1 MDIKVIVATHKQYR
15 MPSDNCYMPLHVGK
29 QGKVDLGYLGDDS
42 GDSISEKNG
51 HYCELTGLYW
61 AWKNLKSD
69 YIGLVH
75 YRRYLANRWRKRMFW
90 KRDPFYSVLTKKEI
104 EQLLKK
110 TDIILP
116 AKRHY
121 FIESLYSHYSHTHYE
136 EHLIITRNILEQTN
150 PAYLEAYDRIMK
162 KDLDICLI
170 CLLCQE
176 KNVMNTVA
184 GFFQFWKN
192 WKNKWT
198 LTSMMHFNGECLA
211 E

>member
-75 YRRYLANRWRKRMFW
+75 YRRYLANRWRKLMFW

-110 TDIILP
+110 TGNDNRLMQDLCFSHSNGFAFIPGGLDIEIAVPDVGIGIRLFSQQKDIILL
-116 AKRHY
+116 RVC
-121 FIESLYSHYSHTHYE
+121 I
-136 EHLIITRNILEQTN
+136 LIIHI
-150 PAYLEAYDRIMK
+150 RIMK
-162 KDLDICLI
+162 NI
-170 CLLCQE
+170 
-176 KNVMNTVA
+176 
-184 GFFQFWKN
+184 
-192 WKNKWT
+192 
-198 LTSMMHFNGECLA
+198 
-211 E
+211 

>member
-1 MDIKVIVATHKQYR
+1 MDIKIIVATHKQYR

-75 YRRYLANRWRKRMFW
+75 YRRYLANRWRKLMFW
-90 KRDPFYSVLTKKEI
+90 KGDPFYAVLTKNEI
-104 EQLLKK
+104 EKLLKK

-136 EHLIITRNILEQTN
+136 EHLIITRNILEQSLIARGLHISDFIHYTQVEN
-150 PAYLEAYDRIMK
+150 MHTIIAITKIVISNLEFQN
-162 KDLDICLI
+162 
-170 CLLCQE
+170 QE
-176 KNVMNTVA
+176 
-184 GFFQFWKN
+184 
-192 WKNKWT
+192 
-198 LTSMMHFNGECLA
+198 
-211 E
+211 

>member
-1 MDIKVIVATHKQYR
+1 MDIKVIVATHKHYR

-75 YRRYLANRWRKRMFW
+75 YRRYLANRWRKLMFW
-90 KRDPFYSVLTKKEI
+90 KKDPFYSVLTKKEI

-136 EHLIITRNILEQTN
+136 E
-150 PAYLEAYDRIMK
+150 
-162 KDLDICLI
+162 DLDICLI

-184 GFFQFWKN
+184 GCFQFWKN

>member
-75 YRRYLANRWRKRMFW
+75 YRRYLANRWRKLMFW
-90 KRDPFYSVLTKKEI
+90 KRDPFYSVLTKKG
-104 EQLLKK
+104 
-110 TDIILP
+110 
-116 AKRHY
+116 
-121 FIESLYSHYSHTHYE
+121 
-136 EHLIITRNILEQTN
+136 N
-150 PAYLEAYDRIMK
+150 
-162 KDLDICLI
+162 
-170 CLLCQE
+170 
-176 KNVMNTVA
+176 
-184 GFFQFWKN
+184 
-192 WKNKWT
+192 
-198 LTSMMHFNGECLA
+198 
-211 E
+211 